1 MLSTHAFHSLSR
13 EYISSRA
20 SDCGQACAGRG
31 WDKKKLAFGP
41 FFKNVPVRAED
52 LSMKGL

>member
-1 MLSTHAFHSLSR
+1 MHSTALAENIFLPER
-13 EYISSRA
+13 QTL
-20 SDCGQACAGRG
+20 DKLVQGGAGT
-31 WDKKKLAFGP
+31 KKLAFGP

>member
-1 MLSTHAFHSLSR
+1 MLSMHAFRSLSR

-31 WDKKKLAFGP
+31 WDKNLAFGP

-52 LSMKGL
+52 LSIKGL